1 MVKSRGRRLGPI
13 YLKMAEQGETVGAS
27 VMPALEGWS
36 ILRTFLAYYIAG
48 LHPRPLKERVSSDFP
63 RSPVSLTRSR
73 GPWVPSKAPHQRPD
87 RHLKILGYFPDRL
100 GKRHKLAQAYG

>member
-1 MVKSRGRRLGPI
+1 
-13 YLKMAEQGETVGAS
+13 
-27 VMPALEGWS
+27 MPALEEGPSTGPSWL
-36 ILRTFLAYYIAG
+36 IIIAG

-63 RSPVSLTRSR
+63 RSPVSLIRSR
-73 GPWVPSKAPHQRPD
+73 GPWVPFKAPHQRPD

>member
-1 MVKSRGRRLGPI
+1 
-13 YLKMAEQGETVGAS
+13 
-27 VMPALEGWS
+27 MPALEEGPSTGPSWLIIHS
-36 ILRTFLAYYIAG
+36 RTSPA
-48 LHPRPLKERVSSDFP
+48 PLKERVSSDFP